1 VTLRLR
7 HPRRLDNLRRIEQ
20 LDPAADFDEIVAL
33 VAYHEFPWE
42 YVQGTSIAFMR
53 DYGVPSISDLLDRT
67 GRFEHDGQK
76 RYDDTVL
83 IGFEAVVDGVDSARA
98 HAAIRHLN
106 GIHGH
111 YGIPNHEFRY
121 VLATTLV
128 GPKRFIDRY
137 GYRPLHPHEVESMTR
152 LTTRFGELM
161 GIKDLPTTYAEYEH
175 LLDSYEA
182 ERFAP
187 DPANT
192 RVAEA
197 SIRIVTG
204 WYPRPLRPLV
214 RRLTIAML
222 DDPLRVALGLPR
234 QPAWLVQSVDALVRL
249 RGRVIRFLPPRP
261 SDRPYRHDARRT
273 YPFGYSLADLGPR
286 DRSTALH
293 RDAQADGADRRDAE
307 HLHGTPPSRSRPST
321 VA

>member
-1 VTLRLR
+1 VRPLA
-7 HPRRLDNLRRIEQ
+7 HPRRHHHLRRIEQ
-20 LDPAADFDEIVAL
+20 LDPAKDFDEILQL

-83 IGFEAVVDGVDSARA
+83 IGHEAVVDGIDSPRA
-98 HAAIRHLN
+98 HEAIRHLN
-106 GIHGH
+106 RIHGD

-137 GYRPLHPHEVESMTR
+137 GYRRLHPHEVEAMTR
-152 LTTRFGELM
+152 VTTRTGELM
-161 GIKDLPTTYAEYEH
+161 GIKDLPSTYAEYERLH
-175 LLDSYEA
+175 DDYEA

-187 DPANT
+187 HPSNT

-197 SIRIVTG
+197 SIRIVTA
-204 WYPRPLRPLV
+204 WHARPLRPLV

-222 DDPLRVALGLPR
+222 DEPLRVALGLPR
-234 QPAWLVQSVDALVRL
+234 QPGWLVSAVDAAVRV
-249 RGRVIRFLPPRP
+249 RGRLVRFLPPRAL
-261 SDRPYRHDARRT
+261 DRPYRHDPGRT
-273 YPFGYSLADLGPR
+273 YPFGYTLADLGPR
-286 DRSTALH
+286 DTSTERH
-293 RDAQADGADRRDAE
+293 RDAGQAPGRHTA
-307 HLHGTPPSRSRPST
+307 
-321 VA
+321 

>member
-1 VTLRLR
+1 MRPRLA
-7 HPRRLDNLRRIEQ
+7 HPRRYDNLRRIER
-20 LDPAADFDEIVAL
+20 LDPAVDFDELIGL
-33 VAYHEFPWE
+33 TAYHEFPWE

-67 GRFEHDGQK
+67 GRFEHEGQK

-83 IGFEAVVDGVDSARA
+83 IGQEAVAHGIDSPQG
-98 HAAIRHLN
+98 HAAVRHLN

-137 GYRPLHPHEVESMTR
+137 GFRPLHPHEVEAMARVTTR
-152 LTTRFGELM
+152 LGELM
-161 GIKDLPTTYAEYEH
+161 GIKDLPTTYADYEQ
-175 LLDSYEA
+175 LLDDYEA
-182 ERFAP
+182 ERFAT

-197 SIRIVTG
+197 SIRILTH
-204 WYPRPLRPLV
+204 WYPRPFRPVV
-214 RRLTIAML
+214 RRVTIAML
-222 DDPLRVALGLPR
+222 DEPLRVALGLPR
-234 QPAWLVQSVDALVRL
+234 QPAWLSRSLDLALRL
-249 RGRVIRFLPPRP
+249 RGRLIRFLPPRR
-261 SDRPYRHDARRT
+261 SDDPYRHDASRT

-286 DRSTALH
+286 EHSDERH
-293 RDAQADGADRRDAE
+293 RDAPETPALTKGA
-307 HLHGTPPSRSRPST
+307 P
-321 VA
+321 

>member
-1 VTLRLR
+1 VRR
-7 HPRRLDNLRRIEQ
+7 PAHPRRFDNLRQIEQ
-20 LDPAADFDEIVAL
+20 LDPAVDFDEIFQL

-83 IGFEAVVDGVDSARA
+83 IGYEAVVDGADSPRARETV
-98 HAAIRHLN
+98 RHLN
-106 GIHGH
+106 RIHGH
-111 YGIPNHEFRY
+111 YGIPNREFRY

-137 GYRPLHPHEVESMTR
+137 GYRPLHPHEVEAMTR
-152 LTTRFGELM
+152 VTSRLGQLM
-161 GIKDLPTTYAEYEH
+161 GIKGLPATYADYER
-175 LLDSYEA
+175 LLDDYEA
-182 ERFAP
+182 DHFAP

-197 SIRIVTG
+197 SIRIVTA

-214 RRLTIAML
+214 RRVTIAML
-222 DDPLRVALGLPR
+222 DEPLRVALGLPR
-234 QPAWLVQSVDALVRL
+234 QPDGLVRLVDGLVRL
-249 RGRVIRFLPPRP
+249 RGRVLRLLPPRAA
-261 SDRPYRHDARRT
+261 DQPYRHDARRT
-273 YPFGYSLADLGPR
+273 YPFGYTLADLGPR
-286 DRSTALH
+286 DHSTARH
-293 RDAQADGADRRDAE
+293 AAATHGVVRQKGA
-307 HLHGTPPSRSRPST
+307 
-321 VA
+321 

>member
-1 VTLRLR
+1 MAALAGL
-7 HPRRLDNLRRIEQ
+7 RRLGHRYDNLRRIER
-20 LDPAADFDEIVAL
+20 LDPAVDFDEILGL

-83 IGFEAVVDGVDSARA
+83 IGYEAVVDGIDSGRA

-137 GYRPLHPHEVESMTR
+137 GYRPLHPHEVEAMTR
-152 LTTRFGELM
+152 VTTRFGELM
-161 GIKDLPTTYAEYEH
+161 GIKNLPTTYAEYEQ

-182 ERFAP
+182 EHFSP

-197 SIRIVTG
+197 SIRIVTS
-204 WYPRPLRPLV
+204 WYPRPVRPLV
-214 RRLTIAML
+214 RRVTIAML
-222 DDPLRVALGLPR
+222 DEPLRVALGLPA
-234 QPAWLVQSVDALVRL
+234 QPAWLVRVVDLGVRL
-249 RGRVIRFLPPRP
+249 RGRVMRHLPPR
-261 SDRPYRHDARRT
+261 SADDPYRHDPRRT

-286 DRSTALH
+286 DPSTAVH
-293 RDAQADGADRRDAE
+293 RDTVRK
-307 HLHGTPPSRSRPST
+307 TP
-321 VA
+321 A

>member
-1 VTLRLR
+1 MAGRGGR
-7 HPRRLDNLRRIEQ
+7 HDNLRRIER
-20 LDPAADFDEIVAL
+20 LDPAVDFDEIIGL

-83 IGFEAVVDGVDSARA
+83 IGYEAVVDGIDSPRA
-98 HAAIRHLN
+98 HAAVRRLN

-137 GYRPLHPHEVESMTR
+137 GYRRLHPHEVEAMTR
-152 LTTRFGELM
+152 VTTRLGELM
-161 GIKDLPTTYAEYEH
+161 GIKDLPTTYAEYEQ
-175 LLDSYEA
+175 LLDAYEA
-182 ERFAP
+182 EHFAP

-197 SIRIVTG
+197 SIKIVTD
-204 WYPRPLRPLV
+204 WYPRPLRSMM
-214 RRLTIAML
+214 RRVTIAML
-222 DDPLRVALGLPR
+222 DEPLRVALGLPR
-234 QPAWLVQSVDALVRL
+234 QPAWLVRAIDALVRL
-249 RGRVIRFLPPRP
+249 RGRVIRFLPPRAA
-261 SDRPYRHDARRT
+261 DNPYRHDAGRT
-273 YPFGYSLADLGPR
+273 YPFGYSLADLGPK
-286 DRSTALH
+286 DHSTERH
-293 RDAQADGADRRDAE
+293 RDAAEPATRDEAARKE
-307 HLHGTPPSRSRPST
+307 A
-321 VA
+321 V

>member
-1 VTLRLR
+1 MSLRLA
-7 HPRRLDNLRRIEQ
+7 HPRRYDNLRRVEQ
-20 LDPAADFDEIVAL
+20 LDPAVDFDELIGL
-33 VAYHEFPWE
+33 TAYHEFPWE

-67 GRFEHDGQK
+67 GRFEHEGQK

-83 IGFEAVVDGVDSARA
+83 IGQEAVAHGIDSPQG
-98 HAAIRHLN
+98 HAAVRHLN

-137 GYRPLHPHEVESMTR
+137 GFRALHPHEVEAMARVTTR
-152 LTTRFGELM
+152 LGELM
-161 GIKDLPTTYAEYEH
+161 GIKDLPATYADYER
-175 LLDSYEA
+175 LLDDYEA
-182 ERFAP
+182 ERFAT

-197 SIRIVTG
+197 SIRIVTN
-204 WYPRPLRPLV
+204 WYPRPVRPLV
-214 RRLTIAML
+214 RRVTIAML
-222 DDPLRVALGLPR
+222 DEPLRVALGLPR
-234 QPAWLVQSVDALVRL
+234 QPAWFTRSIDLALRL
-249 RGRVIRFLPPRP
+249 RARVIRFLPPRAA
-261 SDRPYRHDARRT
+261 DDPYRHDASRT

-286 DRSTALH
+286 EHSDERHRGAPTARALTK
-293 RDAQADGADRRDAE
+293 GA
-307 HLHGTPPSRSRPST
+307 S
-321 VA
+321 